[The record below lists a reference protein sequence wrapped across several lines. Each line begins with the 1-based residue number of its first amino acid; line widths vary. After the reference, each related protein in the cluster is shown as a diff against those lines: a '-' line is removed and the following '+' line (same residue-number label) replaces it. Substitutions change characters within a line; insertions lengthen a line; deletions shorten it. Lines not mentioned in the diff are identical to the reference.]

1 MGESWRT
8 VGRSKK
14 RRVQDQRHLVIIKR
28 RKKLTRHILFFLPFC
43 QDFRYDDDDDEK
55 VGENNHYRVMQT
67 TNDEHRSTASKGE
80 ERERETGQV

>member
-43 QDFRYDDDDDEK
+43 QDFRYDDDDEK